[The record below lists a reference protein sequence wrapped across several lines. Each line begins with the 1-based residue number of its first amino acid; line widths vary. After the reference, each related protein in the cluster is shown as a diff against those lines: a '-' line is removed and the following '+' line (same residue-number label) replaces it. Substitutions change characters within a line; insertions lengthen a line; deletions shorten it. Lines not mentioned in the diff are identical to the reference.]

1 MSKARE
7 NLPPRLLEHTVAQD
21 YSLYTEIDQ
30 AVWRY
35 IMKVSIPFFKNNAHK
50 SYIEGLEMI
59 GIPVEHIPQVNEIDR
74 KLDNYNWGAVTVK
87 GFIPPIIFMEFLS
100 RKVLPIAV
108 DMRTD
113 KHISYTPAPDII
125 HEAAGHAP
133 IIADD
138 DYAEYLSTYG
148 EISQKA
154 IQSKEDSD
162 LYAIIKKMSDMKE
175 NPNTD
180 PNDLKKIEKEFEKKS
195 LDHSRVSEA
204 TELARMNWWTIEYGL
219 IGTLDNPKIYGAGLL
234 SSVSESSDSLDKKVE
249 KIPITIDC
257 IHQDYNI
264 TEPQPK
270 LFVTKNFKN
279 LSNILTEYSE
289 TMAYKTGGLS
299 GIEKAILSENIT
311 TSVYDSG
318 LQVSGILKNC
328 TKDNNKEITYLNFEG
343 AVQLSYKDSEL
354 KGHGVAYHSQGYGA
368 AVGLLSKI
376 NLPLHQ
382 LNNNQLE
389 NLGVKENCN
398 ILLTF
403 IGGLFVT
410 GTVKKVLIVD
420 GSPILISLDDCTVKL
435 NDHYLYKPEWGTYD
449 LACGG
454 KIISVFGGPSDW
466 KSYFNWKPVS
476 SSIKHQSSNLNKENT
491 ELNELYKIVQKYKR
505 NRNPNND
512 YIPILKLLYNDYP
525 EDWLLC
531 MEIYEI
537 IFKDPDLTN
546 EIIHLSQYLN
556 KFAKNN
562 NLADTI
568 SRGFDIIEKP

>member
-59 GIPVEHIPQVNEIDR
+59 GIPVEHIPQVDEMDR

-162 LYAIIKKMSDMKE
+162 LYAIIKKMSEMKE
-175 NPNTD
+175 NLNTD

-195 LDHSRVSEA
+195 LDRSQVSEA

-234 SSVSESSDSLDKKVE
+234 SSVSESSQSLDKKVE

-264 TEPQPK
+264 TEPQPQ
-270 LFVTKNFKN
+270 LFVTKNFKD
-279 LSNILTEYSE
+279 LTNILLEYSE
-289 TMAYKTGGLS
+289 TMAYKTGGLT
-299 GIEKAILSENIT
+299 GVKKAILSENIS

-318 LQVSGILKNC
+318 LQVSGTLTNFI
-328 TKDNNKEITYLNFEG
+328 KDNNKELAYLSFSG
-343 AVQLSYKDSEL
+343 TAQLSYNDSEL
-354 KGHGVAYHSQGYGA
+354 EGHGITYHAEGYGA
-368 AVGLLSKI
+368 AVGILSKI
-376 NLPLHQ
+376 NLPLHH
-382 LNNNQLE
+382 LDNNQLE
-389 NLGVKENCN
+389 SLGIKENSN
-398 ILLTF
+398 ILLNFT
-403 IGGLFVT
+403 GGLIVS
-410 GTVKKVLIVD
+410 GTVKKVLMID
-420 GSPILISLDDCTVKL
+420 DSPILISLDNCAVRL
-435 NDHYLYKPEWGTYD
+435 NEDFLYKPEWGPYD
-449 LACGG
+449 LACGS
-454 KIISVFGGPSDW
+454 KIVSVFGGPADW
-466 KSYFNWKPVS
+466 DNYYNNKFSTSGSP
-476 SSIKHQSSNLNKENT
+476 HQSTNLNKENT
-491 ELNELYKIVQKYKR
+491 KLNELYKQVR
-505 NRNPNND
+505 RLRDNNKPSSN
-512 YIPILKLLYNDYP
+512 YLPILKKLYDEHP
-525 EDWLLC
+525 DDWLLC
-531 MEIYEI
+531 TEIYEKI
-537 IFKDPDLTN
+537 YSDPTLIKEKKELKN
-546 EIIHLSQYLN
+546 HIN
-556 KFAKNN
+556 KFAKNKILFDVIN
-562 NLADTI
+562 RFINL
-568 SRGFDIIEKP
+568 IET